1 MATDRPQAEDSGSDN
16 GPPPARTHTVRRW
29 CQRAA
34 AAAGPAGAAVDEG
47 RGGSA
52 HRAHQGRRQDHLRP
66 LQLLH
71 FRHVG
76 GLGRG
81 LQLHLRPWL
90 RAALPRRNQRSGSTA
105 ASTTKVVTAAASGV
119 SWWLRDLTAWLIYVL
134 PTNPASFG
142 LAGHYFEFIYVLV
155 TP

>member
-71 FRHVG
+71 FRHLTVVIYT
-76 GLGRG
+76 GRRTG
-81 LQLHLRPWL
+81 TGP
-90 RAALPRRNQRSGSTA
+90 STTPPTLASCSA
-105 ASTTKVVTAAASGV
+105 ASPKPKVWQHRRVDDEGGDRGGERRELVAAGLDGMAHICAS
-119 SWWLRDLTAWLIYVL
+119 D
-134 PTNPASFG
+134 
-142 LAGHYFEFIYVLV
+142 
-155 TP
+155 